1 MVAFYKSLNMT
12 VETVHQTAS
21 KHDGGKTRLD
31 LLPFDALS
39 EVADVLAFGARK
51 YAAHNWALGMQWS
64 RLIGA
69 ALRHIFAWAM
79 GQDKDPETG
88 LSHLAHAGCCILFL
102 IAYQRRGVGE
112 DDRFKT

>member
-1 MVAFYKSLNMT
+1 MT
-12 VETVHQTAS
+12 DSNEAAV
-21 KHDGGKTRLD
+21 KFDGGKTRLE

-39 EVADVLAFGARK
+39 EVADVLAFGAQK
-51 YAAHNWALGMQWS
+51 YGPHNWCGGMQWS

-102 IAYQRRGVGE
+102 LAYQRRGVGE
-112 DDRFKT
+112 DDRCKVPAPPEGASS